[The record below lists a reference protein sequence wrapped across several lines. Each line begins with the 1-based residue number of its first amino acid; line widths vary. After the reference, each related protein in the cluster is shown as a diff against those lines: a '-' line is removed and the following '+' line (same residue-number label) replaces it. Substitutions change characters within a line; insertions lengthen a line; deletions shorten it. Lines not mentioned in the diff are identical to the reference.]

1 MEEMKIITRRQIV
14 RRIATVGALAGIL
27 MIAPY
32 QHRTHELYDTGSTGF
47 VSTLNLGNG
56 NYSTQWDILAGG
68 NVVSQTNGL
77 TLALARGVPGDLFQL
92 LVINNDGSTW
102 NFTVSINGGAQTL
115 GPISI
120 VHGNS
125 FHFSFAL
132 LASLSQVD
140 LTVGQTMP
148 IINASGED
156 RGAESRLANVPDGA
170 ATLSLLG
177 VLLFGIGA
185 LRRRFNV

>member
-1 MEEMKIITRRQIV
+1 
-14 RRIATVGALAGIL
+14 
-27 MIAPY
+27 
-32 QHRTHELYDTGSTGF
+32 
-47 VSTLNLGNG
+47 
-56 NYSTQWDILAGG
+56 
-68 NVVSQTNGL
+68 
-77 TLALARGVPGDLFQL
+77 
-92 LVINNDGSTW
+92 
-102 NFTVSINGGAQTL
+102 VSINGGAQTL

-125 FHFSFAL
+125 FLFSFAL

-140 LTVGQTMP
+140 LTVGKTMP

-156 RGAESRLANVPDGA
+156 RGAECRLANVPDGG

-177 VLLFGIGA
+177 VSLFGVGA